1 MLKKII
7 ILFGIIV
14 SGSVFAQAENFAG
27 VSLAFNTGVNSTDIK
42 LTDEPSYGTNS
53 TPVNINASYT
63 FVLLPK
69 ATLAVG
75 VNYDL
80 IDTPVISSGDFS
92 AGEWLLK
99 NHYSINIE
107 PGYIFNENTIG
118 YLKLAYHSARSS
130 YFPTYTSLVDEDIS
144 GTGYGFGTKIFLGK
158 DFFLNLEIQQTE
170 YGAFT
175 NSAYSPSTIRHTTTT
190 STIGVGYKF

>member
-7 ILFGIIV
+7 IVFGIIV

-27 VSLAFNTGVNSTDIK
+27 VSLAFNTGVNSTDVK
-42 LTDEPSYGTNS
+42 LSDNPRYSTSS
-53 TPVNINASYT
+53 TPANINASYT

-92 AGEWLLK
+92 NGEWLLK

-107 PGYIFNENTIG
+107 PGYIFNENTMG
-118 YLKLAYHSARSS
+118 YLNLAYHSARSS
-130 YFPTYTSLVDEDIS
+130 YFTSNTSMVDQDIS
-144 GTGYGFGTKIFLGK
+144 GTGYGFGMKFFFSK
-158 DFFLNLEIQQTE
+158 DFFLNMEIQQTE

-175 NSAYSPSTIRHTTTT
+175 NSAFSPTTIMHTTTT